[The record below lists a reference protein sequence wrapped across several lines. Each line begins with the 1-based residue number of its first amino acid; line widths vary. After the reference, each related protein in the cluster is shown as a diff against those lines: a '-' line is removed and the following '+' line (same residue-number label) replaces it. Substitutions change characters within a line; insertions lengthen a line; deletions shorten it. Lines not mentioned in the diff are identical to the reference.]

1 MKAIRFHQ
9 TGGPEVL
16 RWEDVPVPAPGVGE
30 ALIRHTAIGLNFI
43 DTYHRSGLY
52 TLPLPSGLG
61 MEAAGVVETVG
72 EGVTA
77 VAPGDRVAYAAGPPD
92 AYAQMRTISAERLV
106 PLPPGVDDRL
116 AAAALLKG
124 LTVEYLLRRTY
135 PVRTG
140 DWVLLHAAAGGV
152 GLLACQWAAHLG
164 ARVIGTAGT
173 EAKADLAR
181 RHGCHHPLVL
191 GRDDVAAR
199 VRELTDGEGVA
210 VVYDSVGRDTWDLS
224 LGCLRRRGV
233 MVSFGNASGPVPAVS
248 PLELSRRGS
257 LFLTRP
263 VLMDYTATRAELL
276 AAADALFQV
285 LSAGAVRV
293 TVRQEY
299 PLAEADRAH
308 GDLEARRTV
317 GSSLLLP

>member
-1 MKAIRFHQ
+1 MNAIRFHQ

-16 RWEDVPVPAPGVGE
+16 VWEDVPVPAPGAGE

-52 TLPLPSGLG
+52 PLPLPSGLG
-61 MEAAGVVETVG
+61 MEAAGVVEAVG
-72 EGVTA
+72 EGVTT
-77 VAPGDRVAYAAGPPD
+77 VAPGDRVAYAAGPPG
-92 AYAQMRTISAERLV
+92 AYAQMRTMAVDRLV
-106 PLPPGVDDRL
+106 PLPPSVDDRL

-135 PVRTG
+135 HVREG
-140 DWVLLHAAAGGV
+140 DWMLLHAAAGGV
-152 GLLACQWAAHLG
+152 GLMACQWAAHLG

-181 RHGCHHPLVL
+181 RYGCHHSLVL

-199 VRELTDGEGVA
+199 VRELTGGEGVA
-210 VVYDSVGRDTWDLS
+210 VVYDSVGRDTWELS
-224 LGCLRRRGV
+224 LACLRRRGV
-233 MVSFGNASGPVPAVS
+233 MVSFGNASGPAPPVP

-257 LFLTRP
+257 LYLTRP
-263 VLMDYTATRAELL
+263 VLMDYTATREELL

-285 LSAGAVRV
+285 LSGGTVQV
-293 TVRQEY
+293 TVGQEY
-299 PLAEADRAH
+299 PLAEAARAH